1 MGTKRIIHVVG
12 TGTIGEPLIGLLL
25 HARQALA
32 VDEIT
37 FYKHSPR
44 VTDRAK
50 IANLMRRGARLTV
63 APESLVE
70 FEKLGMQ
77 PTYTTEEALEQ
88 ATVVIDCTSEGLGN
102 KHKRDSYTHLPAAG
116 YIAQG
121 SEFGFGKMY
130 AHGINDTA
138 LVPGEDRFL
147 QVVSCNTHNL
157 AAIVATLS
165 LYDAPPDNLIE
176 GRFVCLRRSTDI
188 SQTEDFLPAPEVTPH
203 KDPQFGTHHAR
214 DAWHLFDT
222 LGLDLNLF
230 SSAIKLNTQYMH
242 CLWFNLRVKQAV
254 RHDDILAKLQANPY
268 VALTQKTMASTIF
281 SFGRDHGY
289 FGRILN
295 QTVVSVPTLAVH
307 HGHEITGFCFTPQ
320 DGNSLLSS
328 LSAAAWLLD
337 PEDYERRLQVVKPY
351 LFSEV

>member
-1 MGTKRIIHVVG
+1 M
-12 TGTIGEPLIGLLL
+12 
-25 HARQALA
+25 
-32 VDEIT
+32 
-37 FYKHSPR
+37 
-44 VTDRAK
+44 
-50 IANLMRRGARLTV
+50 
-63 APESLVE
+63 
-70 FEKLGMQ
+70 
-77 PTYTTEEALEQ
+77 
-88 ATVVIDCTSEGLGN
+88 
-102 KHKRDSYTHLPAAG
+102 HLPADG
-116 YIAQG
+116 WIAQG

-130 AHGINDTA
+130 AHGINDAA

-157 AAIVATLS
+157 AAIVATLG
-165 LYDAPPDNLIE
+165 LYDADPDNLIE

-214 DAWHLFDT
+214 DAWHLFGT

-242 CLWFNLRVKQAV
+242 SLWFNLRVKQAV
-254 RHDDILAKLQANPY
+254 RYDDVLAKLQANPY

-295 QTVVSVPTLAVH
+295 QTVVSVPTLVVH
-307 HGHEITGFCFTPQ
+307 QDHEITGFCFTPQ

-337 PEDYERRLQVVKPY
+337 PEHYERRLQVVKPY